1 MLNYHLIDSDE
12 KVQILCALIAEQKS
26 DDFIALDTEFDRVKT
41 YFPELAL
48 IQLEIKGQCYLADP
62 LRAELTSL
70 IKTLCESKAQILL
83 FSCDEDLEVL
93 AHHARLASEK
103 KILPEHLW
111 DLQLLPLFAGINDKM
126 GLQRAAAK
134 YLGVELSKSET
145 RSDWLMRP
153 LSESQLEYA
162 ALDVAYLKDLMERE
176 LKEFAADDVR
186 LQWFFKAMQQK
197 REQYLKE
204 PLADELYLSVG
215 GAGELTEK
223 ALRRLQFIC
232 KKRYELGRSRNE
244 ALNRVITAKAL
255 LPLARFTPLT
265 LQGLRDSGM
274 KPGAVREY
282 GYIVL
287 KWIRE
292 SLELEDDTPVKAAYD
307 AYAPGRSSKKSGNAL
322 KGFLE
327 KQAKKS
333 GIAPDLICSKKLIN
347 DYFYQK
353 KQGQQPA
360 LEQGWMGECVGDC
373 SGAFNA

>member
-1 MLNYHLIDSDE
+1 MLNYQLIDSE
-12 KVQILCALIAEQKS
+12 EQVQSLCALVAKQKS
-26 DDFIALDTEFDRVKT
+26 DDFIAIDTEFDRVKT

-62 LRAELTSL
+62 IRVELGPL
-70 IKTLCESKAQILL
+70 IKTLCKSPAQILL

-93 AHHARLASEK
+93 AHHARLATGEI
-103 KILPEHLW
+103 ILPEHLW

-134 YLGVELSKSET
+134 YLGVELLKSET

-162 ALDVAYLKDLMERE
+162 ALDVAYLEALRKQE
-176 LKEFAADDVR
+176 LKEFSADDVR
-186 LQWFFKAMQQK
+186 IQWFFKAMQQK

-204 PLADELYLSVG
+204 PFADELYLSVG
-215 GAGELTEK
+215 GAGELSEK

-232 KKRYELGRSRNE
+232 KKRYELGRERNE
-244 ALNRVITAKAL
+244 ALNRVITGKAL
-255 LPLARFTPLT
+255 LSIARFTPLT

-274 KPGAVREY
+274 KPGAVRQF

-292 SLELEDDTPVKAAYD
+292 SLELGDEPIKPAYD
-307 AYAPGRSSKKSGNAL
+307 AYAPGRSSKKSGNVL
-322 KGFLE
+322 KAFLE
-327 KQAKKS
+327 ERAKNCR
-333 GIAPDLICSKKLIN
+333 IASDLICSKKLIN

-353 KQGQQPA
+353 KQGQKPL
-360 LEQGWMGECVGDC
+360 LEQGWMHECVGEC
-373 SGAFNA
+373 SLAFKE